1 MKYLLPLVM
10 LTACAAAPQDLSGK
24 MFTFPHKNNVAHV
37 KLTAS
42 KENFSDVTVC
52 LRSFTDLKRDHVL
65 FSLAT
70 PSFSNDFLIMWDN
83 GNKELEIYVRD
94 KMDEFNQEIYK
105 LNMWHSI
112 CATWEG
118 STGLAQVWFDGQPSS
133 RKTIVAGSNIVGR
146 PIITI
151 GQEQDSHGGGF
162 SADQSFVGMMSDI
175 HMWDYVLSPCE
186 MQNYLDDLNFTPGN
200 VLNWRALEFQI
211 VDKVFIESKKFTC
224 Q

>member
-1 MKYLLPLVM
+1 MKYLPLLVM
-10 LTACAAAPQDLSGK
+10 LTACAAAPKDLSGK
-24 MFTFPHKNNVAHV
+24 MFTFPKKNDVAHV

-42 KENFSDVTVC
+42 KENYSKVTVC
-52 LRSFTDLKRDHVL
+52 LRSFTDLKRNHVL

-70 PSFSNDFLIMWDN
+70 TSFSNDFLIMWDE

-94 KMDEFNQEIYK
+94 QITDFIQEGNK

-112 CATWEG
+112 CATWES

-133 RKTIVAGSNIVGR
+133 RKTITSGSNIVGR

-151 GQEQDSHGGGF
+151 GQEQDSYGGGF
-162 SADQSFVGMMSDI
+162 SADQSFVGMMSDV

-186 MQNYLDDLNFTPGN
+186 LQRYVDDLNFTPGN

-211 VDKVFIESKKFTC
+211 VDQVLTESKQNIC